1 MSFAVLNKLSVVIKK
16 TLLFYFLFFKDDPGF
31 SITFKMKNKT
41 PNCERMINALLT
53 ASANKAEYRAE
64 NMKDERTVSERWTHD
79 GRINNAQLADRKRT
93 KQYECKRF
101 GKCMFTNFIFK
112 LIKSWVMGVFA
123 KWYLFFGFYSFE
135 RIKRNYD
142 KKWKRSSC
150 FYPPET

>member
-16 TLLFYFLFFKDDPGF
+16 TLLFYFFYFFKDDPGF

-53 ASANKAEYRAE
+53 ASANKAECRVE

-93 KQYECKRF
+93 KQYDNQK
-101 GKCMFTNFIFK
+101 KLWQKVKTFK
-112 LIKSWVMGVFA
+112 LFLPPGNVRWSSYWPTRC
-123 KWYLFFGFYSFE
+123 KWFTVVILF
-135 RIKRNYD
+135 R
-142 KKWKRSSC
+142 WQL
-150 FYPPET
+150 P